1 MDNTIYIILILGT
14 SIVLNVVAIRII
26 YNLKDKYSG
35 RIKRSKKEKIYITE
49 INEKVELNT
58 KEIKKLK
65 TIISNQK

>member
-49 INEKVELNT
+49 INEKVELNP
-58 KEIKKLK
+58 LAFR
-65 TIISNQK
+65 